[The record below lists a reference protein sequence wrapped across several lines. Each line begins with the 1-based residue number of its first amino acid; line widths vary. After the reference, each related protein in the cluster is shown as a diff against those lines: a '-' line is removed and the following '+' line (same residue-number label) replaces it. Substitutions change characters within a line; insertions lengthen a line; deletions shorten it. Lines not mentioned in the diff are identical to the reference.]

1 MERVNISSKMYQS
14 EKERERHFGLVRKG
28 ERLLVR
34 ERERKYEREGVR
46 KGECTYVWVFKRR

>member
-1 MERVNISSKMYQS
+1 MNISSKMYQS

-28 ERLLVR
+28 ERVLVR